1 MNKGALL
8 SLIAGVATEG
18 FLGYPTL
25 LGVLVVLDIL
35 NILGILDTITILDA
49 LDYQDYPV
57 ILAINS
63 TQFKTLINSK
73 HVILSLPLLR
83 TVRHFGSPHLGIHL
97 VQVVVG
103 LDIVVGY
110 ISMVRR
116 EVYQIPQK
124 KANNRG
130 ATRR

>member
-8 SLIAGVATEG
+8 GLIAGVATEG

-49 LDYQDYPV
+49 VDYRDYLV

-83 TVRHFGSPHLGIHL
+83 TVRHFGSTHLGIYL
-97 VQVVVG
+97 V
-103 LDIVVGY
+103 
-110 ISMVRR
+110 
-116 EVYQIPQK
+116 
-124 KANNRG
+124 
-130 ATRR
+130 